1 MFIVLIRAIIIYII
15 IIFCIRLMGKR
26 QLGELQPS
34 ELVITILISNLA
46 TVSIEDIDIP
56 IILSAI
62 PIFTLVAFELFVSN
76 VSLKKQK
83 IRKLISGSPVVIIE
97 YGEIIQSAM
106 KKLRFSIDD
115 LMEALR
121 EKDIFDINEVEYA
134 IVETNG
140 KVNVL
145 QKFEN
150 QTITN
155 KDMDIKNQKVDIPL
169 VIVSDGEV
177 INSSLTHYNL
187 TENWLNKIL
196 EKNKCN
202 IENVFLMTVDKK
214 RKYYIVR
221 KENKNV

>member
-56 IILSAI
+56 IILGAI
-62 PIFTLVAFELFVSN
+62 PIFTLVAFELFISN
-76 VSLKKQK
+76 IALKNQK

-97 YGEIIQSAM
+97 YGEIIQSSM

-115 LMEALR
+115 LMESLR
-121 EKDIFDINEVEYA
+121 EKDIFDIKEVEYA

-140 KVNVL
+140 KVNIL

-150 QTITN
+150 QNITN
-155 KDMDIKNQKVDIPL
+155 KDMKINNQKIKIPL
-169 VIVSDGEV
+169 VVISDGE
-177 INSSLTHYNL
+177 IIKSSLTHYNL
-187 TENWLNKIL
+187 SERWLNKTI
-196 EKNKCN
+196 EKNNYKLKD
-202 IENVFLMTVDKK
+202 IFLMTVDNYKNH
-214 RKYYIVR
+214 YIVR
-221 KENKNV
+221 KENVNV